1 MAVEIIS
8 GLYLG
13 NKMNS
18 HNLDFLTSRKIGVI
32 INTTNEVPFFNECKN
47 IGIQCIRVPI
57 SDCYADIDKANTEY
71 YYQFQDLCKLIDI
84 KLNKNINVL
93 IHCKY
98 GKYRSTAL
106 VIAYLLY
113 KTRIS
118 LKKLYELLKT
128 KYPLVKRKKHIF
140 LEALKRWEEENKK
153 NI

>member
-18 HNLDFLTSRKIGVI
+18 HNLEFLTSRKIGVI
-32 INTTNEVPFFNECKN
+32 INTTEEVPFFNECKN

-57 SDCYADIDKANTEY
+57 SDCVSQTEKANNEF
-71 YYQFQDLCKLIDI
+71 YYQFSDLCKLIDN
-84 KLNKNINVL
+84 KLKKNINIL
-93 IHCKY
+93 IHCRY

-106 VIAYLLY
+106 VIAYLMY
-113 KTRIS
+113 KTN
-118 LKKLYELLKT
+118 LPFKKLYDLLKT

-140 LEALKRWEEENKK
+140 LEALKRWEEDKK